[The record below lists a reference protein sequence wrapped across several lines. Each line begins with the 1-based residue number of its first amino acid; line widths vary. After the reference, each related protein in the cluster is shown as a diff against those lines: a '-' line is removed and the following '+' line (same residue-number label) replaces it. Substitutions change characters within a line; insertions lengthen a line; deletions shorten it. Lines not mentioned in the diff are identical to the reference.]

1 MAKSIEQKVVDAIVG
16 GMDNRTFRY
25 PEFSRIMA
33 TETLPRQH
41 FDFMALCMGYMNY
54 LATFSSYGYYPNNLL
69 NECLLAE
76 KVAPIMNDFMQELAE
91 QEANML

>member
-41 FDFMALCMGYMNY
+41 FDFMALCMGYMN
-54 LATFSSYGYYPNNLL
+54 
-69 NECLLAE
+69 
-76 KVAPIMNDFMQELAE
+76 
-91 QEANML
+91 